1 MTGLALARKGM
12 GSMRIKG
19 VMQLSGSQLIW
30 SLLVID
36 GCNIIPFVKTAI
48 VEAKQ
53 DAWISIAIAGVV
65 VILLTLALVRLSLM
79 HPGQTL
85 TSFSQKVLGPWFGRL
100 IILPYFVAWFSI
112 PVLILRYSGDFIQ
125 TVLLDRSP
133 VWVVMLILSIL
144 MLYCVHGGIG
154 GIGRYNEVVG
164 PLFFTTTMISYVL
177 NTRNLKWERIMP
189 VFYDTGWQTILKGM
203 VPLTTLF
210 GGESLLLLVL
220 VAFMKDA
227 KRAPVLSIFALGAT
241 TLTFV
246 IVALLSLLVFGPT
259 LAAKMQDPFFSYLRT
274 VDIMEF
280 IQQIDTFMFSL
291 WMFGVTSMLAMHV
304 FVISY
309 EASLWL
315 NMKNW
320 YRLIWIVGP
329 AIFITALINPSAIQ
343 FESFYVWWSYYMFP
357 LCGIF
362 IPIVL
367 LTATLISRVRSR
379 TGSQNT

>member
-1 MTGLALARKGM
+1 
-12 GSMRIKG
+12 MRIKG
-19 VMQLSGSQLIW
+19 VMELSGSQLIW

-53 DAWISIAIAGVV
+53 DAWISIMIAGVI

-85 TSFSQKVLGPWFGRL
+85 TNFSQKVLGAWFGRL
-100 IILPYFVAWFSI
+100 VILPYFVAWFSI

-133 VWVVMLILSIL
+133 VWVVMLVL
-144 MLYCVHGGIG
+144 MVLTLYCTHGGIG

-164 PLFFTTTMISYVL
+164 PLFFATTMISYML
-177 NTRNLKWERIMP
+177 NTRNLKWDRILP
-189 VFYDTGWQTILKGM
+189 VFYDTGWQPILKGM
-203 VPLTTLF
+203 VPLTTLL

-220 VAFMKDA
+220 IAFMKDA
-227 KRAPVLSIFALGAT
+227 KKAPILSAFALGIT
-241 TLTFV
+241 TLAFV
-246 IVALLSLLVFGPT
+246 TVALLSLLVFGPT

-291 WMFGVTSMLAMHV
+291 WMFGVTSMLSIHV

-329 AIFITALINPSAIQ
+329 AVFVAALINPSAIQ
-343 FESFYVWWSYYMFP
+343 FEFFYIWWSHYMFP

-362 IPIVL
+362 IPFVL
-367 LTATLISRVRSR
+367 LIATLIGMVRTR
-379 TGSQNT
+379 KDSQIS